1 MLRFS
6 NVDIN
11 TGEILQTIHFKKNI
25 GGNLWASLRD
35 SDGNW
40 WFGIGSL
47 EYKRRIVHYNPTTQD
62 SATVFVQYNDFE
74 AVKQAHII
82 QFLED
87 GPIIWASSNEGL
99 IAIDKQKGVVGV
111 YKKDAKEGFQLPF
124 TDIYWLYKDAD
135 NVYWAATNQSGLVK
149 FTLDKSLKVKY
160 FKQYTTDNGL
170 SSNVTLRYL

>member
-1 MLRFS
+1 MDGIFDINGSEPKSFDIYHGFYEVADDKTQFWGGNNAAFS

-11 TGEILQTIHFKKNI
+11 TGEILQTIYFKKNI

-47 EYKRRIVHYNPTTQD
+47 EYKRRIIHYNPTTQD

-74 AVKQAHII
+74 TLKQAHII

-111 YKKDAKEGFQLPF
+111 YKKDAKRRFSI
-124 TDIYWLYKDAD
+124 T
-135 NVYWAATNQSGLVK
+135 VY
-149 FTLDKSLKVKY
+149 
-160 FKQYTTDNGL
+160 
-170 SSNVTLRYL
+170 RYLLVIQRC